1 MEQNNMTNKECAEEM
16 KRLLVSFV
24 TAAGQKNAKSPRV
37 LRTVEAFTRSIELLE
52 AAPDN
57 IERD

>member
-1 MEQNNMTNKECAEEM
+1 MTNKECADEM

-24 TAAGQKNAKSPRV
+24 TAAGQANSKSPRV

-52 AAPDN
+52 AAPDKV
-57 IERD
+57 EEAVE